1 MEKSYSVAVE
11 MADGGRRML
20 TVQGATSGDVFQQV
34 KAMPGVRRVG
44 KVSEESQAR
53 IVVAFQHGDGGV
65 VRAAPQPVERE
76 QKADDR
82 RTAIGFAISGPRV
95 VVRDRQTVGERPF
108 KHLQAPPERPKPPA
122 SLIQKVVVK
131 SIESAANEET
141 DPQDPRPVTS
151 KDTQYRIVKSRRRD
165 GEPYLLQRGCW
176 NDAEGKRAFAVAW
189 EKGFEVRDKAEQHQK
204 WVRQV
209 EQELAEV
216 DLQC

>member
-11 MADGGRRML
+11 MADGGKRTL
-20 TVQGATSGDVFQQV
+20 AVQGASSGGVFQQV

-44 KVSEESQAR
+44 KVSEESR
-53 IVVAFQHGDGGV
+53 TEIVAPLHRNAAAVATL
-65 VRAAPQPVERE
+65 AQPVERE

-82 RTAIGFAISGPRV
+82 RAAIGFTITGPRV
-95 VVRDRQTVGERPF
+95 VMRDRQTVGERPF

-122 SLIQKVVVK
+122 SLI
-131 SIESAANEET
+131 ET
-141 DPQDPRPVTS
+141 VLRRMVEPSKPKHGILEDIQEPVS
-151 KDTQYRIVKSRRRD
+151 KETEYRIVKSRRRG

-176 NDAEGKRAFAVAW
+176 NDIEGKRAFVVGW

-204 WVRQV
+204 WVRQT